1 VHPRRRVRTNLLN
14 QWLSTAKRRT
24 RFGACDGGEAV
35 ASRLIADFV
44 VAYHQCRRLSTDA
57 FCDRPRLRLVTSGR
71 TAWLRTRHNLSPS
84 AHRHRRGGPDKSAA
98 ETSSLPRQP
107 AEPSIGTKAKQ
118 PGGARVGH
126 GQFPCL
132 TSGSSCLEQRQSAS
146 DQDTPLVIFELNV
159 IALEGSGGEPS
170 GLSPSVLGI
179 SGQTIVGP
187 SFKPVGAVLR
197 PVSPLGLSRFS

>member
-1 VHPRRRVRTNLLN
+1 VSALEHRCLLRSSKTSPC
-14 QWLSTAKRRT
+14 QSPA
-24 RFGACDGGEAV
+24 
-35 ASRLIADFV
+35 
-44 VAYHQCRRLSTDA
+44 
-57 FCDRPRLRLVTSGR
+57 SGR

-187 SFKPVGAVLR
+187 SLKPVGAVLR
-197 PVSPLGLSRFS
+197 PVSPLGLSRFSDRFLATSRHNAEQCL